1 MNIKRIFGAILTLA
15 GIGSLIYAAMV
26 FANTNGGNRDIR
38 SLIIFGVLG
47 LLFFLSGM
55 SLVRATK
62 DDEGVHN
69 G

>member
-15 GIGSLIYAAMV
+15 GIGALIYAAIV
-26 FANTNGGNRDIR
+26 FANTSGGNRDIR

-55 SLVRATK
+55 GLVRATK
-62 DDEGVHN
+62 DSEGTA
-69 G
+69 